1 MTDTHTLDE
10 IAELLALARRPLF
23 ITGAG
28 ISAASGLPTY
38 RGTGGLYANGLNEEG
53 LPYEDVL
60 SGYMLR
66 TRPELTWRELLR
78 MAQRL
83 AGRAQVNEAHRAIAA
98 LPHAVVL
105 TQNVDG
111 LHLEAGSRNVIE
123 IHGNLRE
130 LHCTVCTYRRPNED
144 WQNLPIPPRCPEC
157 GAVLRPSAVLFG
169 EPLPPEALT
178 RLDEELARGF
188 DLVFSV
194 GTTSLFPYI
203 AEPVA
208 LAASAGI
215 PTIEINPEPTAVSH
229 LVNYRLRGDAAQ
241 ILPRI
246 VETARSREG

>member
-1 MTDTHTLDE
+1 MNDTHTLNE

-105 TQNVDG
+105 TGCV
-111 LHLEAGSRNVIE
+111 
-123 IHGNLRE
+123 
-130 LHCTVCTYRRPNED
+130 
-144 WQNLPIPPRCPEC
+144 
-157 GAVLRPSAVLFG
+157 PSFL
-169 EPLPPEALT
+169 
-178 RLDEELARGF
+178 
-188 DLVFSV
+188 
-194 GTTSLFPYI
+194 
-203 AEPVA
+203 
-208 LAASAGI
+208 
-215 PTIEINPEPTAVSH
+215 
-229 LVNYRLRGDAAQ
+229 
-241 ILPRI
+241 
-246 VETARSREG
+246 